1 MKKKVGLVQDELF
14 PLVSTGDV
22 LREHQLMETS
32 AAEEF
37 ENSQSAGISHLL
49 VLCLGTIPE
58 TSSSAALGGGIDHKM
73 WVLCM

>member
-1 MKKKVGLVQDELF
+1 MQGDCDLGGDELV

-22 LREHQLMETS
+22 LREHQLMETF

-37 ENSQSAGISHLL
+37 ENPQSAGISHLL
-49 VLCLGTIPE
+49 VLRLGTILE
-58 TSSSAALGGGIDHKM
+58 TSSSAAVGGGLDHKM